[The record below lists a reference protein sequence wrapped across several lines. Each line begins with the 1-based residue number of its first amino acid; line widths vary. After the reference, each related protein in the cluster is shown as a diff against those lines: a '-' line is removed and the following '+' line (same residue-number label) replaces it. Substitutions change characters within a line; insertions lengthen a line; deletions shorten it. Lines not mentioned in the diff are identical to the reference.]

1 MKKRMKKMNIQK
13 ELFKLQDIEYRDFHA
28 KLMPNIDKN
37 TIIGVRVPKIRA
49 LAKEIKGTEG
59 DFLKQLPHKYYEE
72 NNLHAVLISQ
82 IADFEECISQL
93 DRFLPYV
100 DNWATCDI
108 MNPKSFKK
116 NKEKL
121 LLHIEKWINSHHTY
135 TVRFGIEMLMTHFL
149 DEDFNEG
156 YLKKVS
162 LIKSDEYYINM
173 MIAWYFATAL
183 AKKWYFAVKY
193 LEEKRFSEWV
203 HNKTIRKA
211 VESYRITES
220 QKKYLRT
227 LIIK

>member
-1 MKKRMKKMNIQK
+1 MDIQK
-13 ELFKLQDIEYRDFHA
+13 KLFSMQDIKYRDFHA
-28 KLMPNIDKN
+28 RLMPNIDKD

-72 NNLHAVLISQ
+72 NNLHAILVSQ

-93 DRFLPYV
+93 DAFLPYV

-108 MNPKSFKK
+108 MNPKPFKK
-116 NKEKL
+116 NREKL
-121 LLHIEKWINSHHTY
+121 LIQIEKWLKSKHTY
-135 TVRFGIEMLMTHFL
+135 TVRFAIEMLMTHFL
-149 DEDFNEG
+149 DGDFKEEF
-156 YLKKVS
+156 LKTVS
-162 LIKSDEYYINM
+162 SIKSDEYYINM

-183 AKKWYFAVKY
+183 AKKWDCAVKY
-193 LEEKRFSEWV
+193 LEEKRLSKWV

-211 VESYRITES
+211 IESYRITEN
-220 QKKYLRT
+220 QKKHLRT